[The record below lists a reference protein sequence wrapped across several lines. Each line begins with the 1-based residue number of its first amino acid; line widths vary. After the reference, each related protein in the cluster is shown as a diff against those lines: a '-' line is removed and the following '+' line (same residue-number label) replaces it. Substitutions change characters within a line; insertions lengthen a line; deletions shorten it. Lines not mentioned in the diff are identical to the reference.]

1 MKKIAIIFI
10 LLFSFLGFSQVTK
23 SSISGV
29 VKSEKGSTIPGASVL
44 VVHTPTGTKYA
55 TSTDFDGS
63 FAVPA
68 IRPGGPYTVKVTFM
82 GYKTAEINEINA
94 NLGSNST
101 VNVTLVDEM
110 STLKE
115 VVVKGKSGGS
125 AFSKNRTGASQ
136 QFSTREINAVPT
148 IGSRSISSI
157 TKYNANAGANG
168 SFGGQD
174 SRLNNFTI
182 DGSVFNNGFGLGGDS
197 QAGGRTNSSA
207 ISLDAIEQI
216 QVSIAPF
223 DVRQSGFVGSGVN
236 AVTRSGTNNIEG
248 SVYTTFRDNSEIFQ
262 GTQAANVKLISVNSS
277 EKVWGARIGA
287 PIIKNKLF
295 IFANFET
302 IDNISPATP
311 FTSTG
316 SPNPGG
322 LLSLPTFG
330 QMQALSNNLRDNF
343 QYETG
348 PWENYDRVVESKKF
362 LTRLDWNINDNNKLT
377 LRYVFHNS
385 SSDFGISNSY
395 TGQGYGSRSSTNSL
409 SFQNSGYKQQDNTRS
424 IVAEFDTKFSNNWS
438 NNFIAGYDFQNEDRV
453 LRSNIFPVVDILNPE
468 NQTAV
473 LISAGLDPFTPNN
486 KLNYSNLHFT
496 NNVTKTSGKHS
507 YLIGVNFERFV
518 SNNLFFPSSNASY
531 TFKDLPTFIA
541 ASNESAALNGAP
553 GVLPANLPLAFQY
566 RYSGL
571 PGRAEP
577 LQIMKY
583 NKVDLYAQDE
593 YKVDDNLKLTFG
605 LRASRTS
612 FENTAL
618 ENPLINPLTFAN
630 GEKLNTGKMPDA
642 QILFEPRIG
651 FNLDLKNDGT
661 TQIRGGSGIFTGRPP
676 AVFLSNQIGQ
686 NGILTG
692 FIDARTPAQIAQG
705 NGTTAVPG
713 PAFGFSPTPGQYF
726 TPPAGAAPA
735 AFDLA
740 VSDNNFKF
748 PQVWKTTVALDQKLP
763 FGFVG
768 TIEGVYSKNL
778 NAVHYYNANLDGAI
792 GTFTGVDNRP
802 QYAGTDD
809 GARVNNNVIN
819 GVVLTNTDKG
829 YFYSTTF
836 KLDYPYKKG
845 LWGSV
850 AYTHSASKDL
860 MSAGSIAASSLRD
873 AVSATSNNNLTLAN
887 SDNFTPHRVV
897 GILGYKIE
905 YGKNLGAA
913 TSINIGYVGEQALAT
928 AGQSSYTYNGDM
940 NGDRIN
946 NNDLLFVPNK
956 ATDLKFVDITQTVG
970 AIPGVTG
977 SGSTQTLFTAAQQQE
992 AFDKYI
998 DQDPYLS
1005 TRRGKYAE
1013 RNALTLPMLHRL
1025 DLSVTQDVFI
1035 KINGKKNSF
1044 QFRADILN
1052 FGNLLN
1058 PYWGVRDRFTATR
1071 NLLIARGNT
1080 NIPVGSNAAV
1090 PGTNT
1095 PTYQLQFQ
1103 NNPDGTRN
1111 LAVDTYQKS
1120 ASVGDVWTAQFT
1132 IRYTFGK

>member
-1 MKKIAIIFI
+1 MKKIVIIFT

-44 VVHTPTGTKYA
+44 VVHTPTGTKYS

-82 GYKTAEINEINA
+82 GYKPAEINEINA

-101 VNVTLVDEM
+101 VNITLVDEL

-148 IGSRSISSI
+148 IGSRSINTI
-157 TKYNANAGANG
+157 TKYNANAGAGG

-174 SRLNNFTI
+174 TRLNNFTI
-182 DGSVFNNGFGLGGDS
+182 DGSVFNNGFGLGSDS
-197 QAGGRTNSSA
+197 QAGGRTNSTA
-207 ISLDAIEQI
+207 ISLDAIEQL
-216 QVSIAPF
+216 QVSVAPF
-223 DVRQSGFVGSGVN
+223 DVRQSGFIGSGIN

-248 SVYTTFRDNSEIFQ
+248 SVYTTFRNNSKTFQ
-262 GTQAANVKLISVNSS
+262 GERAGNVKLVPVNLS

-287 PIIKNKLF
+287 PIIKDKLF
-295 IFANFET
+295 FFANFET
-302 IDNISPATP
+302 VDNIQPGTP

-316 SPNPGG
+316 STNPGS
-322 LLSLPTFG
+322 LRSLPSFT
-330 QMQALSNNLRDNF
+330 QMQLFSTNLKNNF
-343 QYETG
+343 GYETG
-348 PWENYDRVVESKKF
+348 PWENYDRITESKKF
-362 LTRLDWNINDNNKLT
+362 LTRLDWNINENNKFT

-385 SSDFGISNSY
+385 SSDVGISSSY
-395 TGQGYGSRSSTNSL
+395 TGLGYGQRSSINSL
-409 SFQNSGYKQQDNTRS
+409 SFKNSGYTLQDNTRS
-424 IVAEFDTKFSNNWS
+424 IVAELDTKLSNNWS
-438 NNFIAGYDFQNEDRV
+438 NNFIAGYDYQNEDRG
-453 LRSNIFPVVDILNPE
+453 LQGGGIFPTIDILNTE
-468 NQTAV
+468 NPTAV
-473 LISAGLDPFTPNN
+473 FMTAGLDPFTGVGN
-486 KLNYSNLHFT
+486 KLNYSTLHFT
-496 NNVTKTSGKHS
+496 NNVTKKVGNHS
-507 YLIGVNFERFV
+507 YLFGANFEQFI
-518 SNNLFFPSSNASY
+518 SNNLFFPGSNAAY
-531 TFKDLPTFIA
+531 TFKDLPSFIA
-541 ASNESAALNGAP
+541 ASDESAVLNGAP
-553 GVLPANLPLAFQY
+553 GVIPANLPLAFQL
-566 RYSGL
+566 RYSLL
-571 PGRAEP
+571 PGGVEP
-577 LQIMKY
+577 LQVLKSY
-583 NKVDLYAQDE
+583 KLDLYVQDE

-618 ENPLINPLTFAN
+618 ENPVINPLTFAN
-630 GEKLNTGKMPDA
+630 GEKFNTGKMADA

-676 AVFLSNQIGQ
+676 FVFLSNAIGN
-686 NGILTG
+686 NGVLTG
-692 FIDARTPAQIAQG
+692 VIDARTTAEIALG
-705 NGTTAVPG
+705 NGIAGQP
-713 PAFGFSPTPGQYF
+713 FGFTPNAAQVF
-726 TPPAGAAPA
+726 VPKTAAAPTS
-735 AFDLA
+735 FDLA
-740 VSDNNFKF
+740 FTDKNFKF
-748 PQVWKTTVALDQKLP
+748 PQVWKTTIALDQKLP
-763 FGFVG
+763 LGFVG
-768 TIEGVYSKNL
+768 TIEGIYSKNL
-778 NAVHYYNANLDGAI
+778 NAIHYYNANLDGSI
-792 GTFTGVDNRP
+792 GAFTGVDNRP
-802 QYAGTDD
+802 QYGGTDNTV
-809 GARVNNNVIN
+809 RINNNVQN
-819 GVVLTNTDKG
+819 AVVLTNTDKG

-836 KLDYPYKKG
+836 KLEYPYKKG
-845 LWGSV
+845 LWGSL

-887 SDNFTPHRVV
+887 SNNFTPHRIV
-897 GILGYKIE
+897 GVLGYKIE
-905 YGKNLGAA
+905 YGKNVGAA
-913 TSINIGYVGEQALAT
+913 TSFNIGYIGEQSGA
-928 AGQSSYTYNGDM
+928 QSYTYSGDM
-940 NGDRIN
+940 NGDRIQQ
-946 NNDLLFVPNK
+946 NDLLFVPNK
-956 ATDLKFVDITQTVG
+956 ATDLKFVPIEQTVG

-977 SGSTQTLFTAAQQQE
+977 SGSTQVLYTAAEQQI

-1025 DLSVTQDVFI
+1025 DLSVTQDFYI
-1035 KINGKKNSF
+1035 KIKGKKNSF

-1058 PYWGVRDRFTATR
+1058 PNWGVSQRFTSR
-1071 NLLIARGNT
+1071 NILIARGNS
-1080 NIPVGSNAAV
+1080 NIPVGQNAAV
-1090 PGTNT
+1090 LGTNA

-1111 LAVDTYQKS
+1111 LAVDTFQKNS
-1120 ASVGDVWTAQFT
+1120 SVGDVWSAQFT
-1132 IRYTFGK
+1132 LRYTFGK